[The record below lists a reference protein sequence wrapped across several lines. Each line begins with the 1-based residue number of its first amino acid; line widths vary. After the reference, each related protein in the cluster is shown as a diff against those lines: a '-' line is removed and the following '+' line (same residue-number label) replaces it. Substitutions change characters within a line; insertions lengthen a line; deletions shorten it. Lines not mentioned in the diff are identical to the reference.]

1 MIVTYYYLDSCF
13 EAKKGV
19 SKMTD
24 YQHPAEQGSTGE
36 DFLEPRPTYPLYQY
50 SVFLNGG
57 RDEQLVVRASTFDE
71 LLAGKRNIN
80 RVLDKVNSQ
89 NQNHKTNG
97 ASNGNTY
104 TNGQNGT
111 SGANNGNAHSNGQS
125 VCQHHETKVFTVKKE
140 GANQGRNFKSCTQ
153 CREFLGFV

>member
-1 MIVTYYYLDSCF
+1 
-13 EAKKGV
+13 
-19 SKMTD
+19 MTD
-24 YQHPAEQGSTGE
+24 YQHPAEQGSTAE
-36 DFLEPRPTYPLYQY
+36 DFLGPQHSYPMYQY

>member
-1 MIVTYYYLDSCF
+1 
-13 EAKKGV
+13 
-19 SKMTD
+19 MTD
-24 YQHPAEQGSTGE
+24 YQHPAEQGSTAE
-36 DFLEPRPTYPLYQY
+36 DFLGPQHSYPMYQY

-80 RVLDKVNSQ
+80 RVLDKVNGQ
-89 NQNHKTNG
+89 NKNYEANG
-97 ASNGNTY
+97 ASNGNTFS
-104 TNGQNGT
+104 NGQNGT
-111 SGANNGNAHSNGQS
+111 SGSNGANNGNAHSNGQS

-140 GANQGRNFKSCTQ
+140 GANQGRNFKSCKQ